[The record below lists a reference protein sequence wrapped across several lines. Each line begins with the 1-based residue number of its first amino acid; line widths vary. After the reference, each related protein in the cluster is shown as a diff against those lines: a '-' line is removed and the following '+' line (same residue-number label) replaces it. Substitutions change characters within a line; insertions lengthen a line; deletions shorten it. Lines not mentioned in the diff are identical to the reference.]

1 MCHERRSAVA
11 VRSHTPWRN
20 GALVGSCVRSAV
32 PGGGRGLR
40 SNCVDTSRW
49 LRRPRAAPRPHAS
62 RLNAPPSHRPL
73 TDPGGQGRGLPLLLR
88 APPLTLPMVTL
99 ESVLS
104 LSCLCSMLRI
114 GGLRTAHQFVEGE
127 SMGVSPRVV
136 AYVRVS
142 TDKQVEHGLSLE
154 AQQAKLMAYAALYEL
169 DWWPLRSTPG

>member
-1 MCHERRSAVA
+1 MVLTPASSRQWLIVDHEVFDVSRAAVGCSGALPHPVAERRA
-11 VRSHTPWRN
+11 RGLLRQERGT
-20 GALVGSCVRSAV
+20 
-32 PGGGRGLR
+32 GGGRGLR

-154 AQQAKLMAYAALYEL
+154 AQ
-169 DWWPLRSTPG
+169 